1 MNNKYVYYTNAI
13 YTNVPK
19 LTDNLL
25 DLCGFLKIET
35 STKYLLHFGSGT
47 KCIIGI
53 LSIIALFQAFP
64 AL

>member
-1 MNNKYVYYTNAI
+1 MLKCIFRTSKYLEQNSKSSKFNYFFTSNLKYVYYTNAI

-35 STKYLLHFGSGT
+35 STKYL
-47 KCIIGI
+47 
-53 LSIIALFQAFP
+53 
-64 AL
+64 